1 MTRNHRRR
9 TAFPVIAAFV
19 TAAVMAS
26 SPLSAQDPD
35 WRVVDNPYQEDIEY
49 VVGTTHEPGVE
60 VDGIRWRSFGIVTP
74 ERDPFAGGEPI
85 RADVLVEFENR
96 NSKSA
101 KVLVILLLE
110 DEDGAPL
117 DRIEVG
123 QFKLSGN
130 RLKERKVTAELAPEV
145 VDATRRI
152 YIFCEVMDK

>member
-1 MTRNHRRR
+1 MTRHRRR
-9 TAFPVIAAFV
+9 HTVFPVIAALV

-26 SPLSAQDPD
+26 PSSAQNPD

-49 VVGTTHEPGVE
+49 TIGTTHEPGVE

-101 KVLVILLLE
+101 KILVILLLE
-110 DEDGAPL
+110 NEDGAPL
-117 DRIEVG
+117 ERIEVG

-145 VDATRRI
+145 VDATRKI
-152 YIFCEVMDK
+152 YVFCEVLE